1 MKTKIVFLALGVL
14 VSLMAFNLVAA
25 DAKASGAAKIQ
36 MLDHTQNGI
45 QDDDPVIGFVIL
57 NQNGEG
63 SLIITVSL
71 KGAVA
76 NAILE
81 VSFVTSGTNP
91 DGGIGMWGHY
101 GAINVLGTISTNGQ
115 GNGNAHFIIDAADI
129 SSLAGTWPGVT
140 NYAHIDI
147 EDDSGAITPGIM
159 DYGLV
164 GNQYGGTPLQWE
176 QP

>member
-91 DGGIGMWGHY
+91 DGGIGMWGH
-101 GAINVLGTISTNGQ
+101 
-115 GNGNAHFIIDAADI
+115 
-129 SSLAGTWPGVT
+129 
-140 NYAHIDI
+140 
-147 EDDSGAITPGIM
+147 
-159 DYGLV
+159 
-164 GNQYGGTPLQWE
+164 
-176 QP
+176 

>member
-1 MKTKIVFLALGVL
+1 MKIKIVFLALGLL

-45 QDDDPVIGFVIL
+45 QDDDP
-57 NQNGEG
+57 
-63 SLIITVSL
+63 
-71 KGAVA
+71 A
-76 NAILE
+76 
-81 VSFVTSGTNP
+81 GTNP